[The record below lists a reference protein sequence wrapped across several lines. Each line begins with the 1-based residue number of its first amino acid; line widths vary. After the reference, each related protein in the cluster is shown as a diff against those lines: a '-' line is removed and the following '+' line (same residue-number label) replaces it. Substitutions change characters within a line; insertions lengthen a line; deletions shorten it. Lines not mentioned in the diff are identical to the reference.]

1 MTTAGHLNPRLG
13 ELTVDP
19 GGRDVAAEVLDRV
32 RRHGIAVLPAM
43 LADRLDVLRAEF
55 DVAFETEQAAAQAA
69 GGGDQQRVRPRF
81 EKTGTGRKLTLDR
94 NAELAELAPG
104 IHEVFSA
111 GLFRDIARSFLGSP
125 STINRHV
132 IFTDDDV
139 LSEQVIGFHF
149 DELNALKCY
158 VYLDDIDEHNAPFRV
173 IPGTQAQSRM
183 IRQAEWLRTDDF
195 RSIRTLIFDE
205 FSDEFFY
212 SIFGMFKGLL
222 LSNRRVCT
230 APAGTVLIFD
240 TDMLHSAGPL
250 GQGRRRRVIRG
261 TSYHGLWPQR
271 PAVRASTYE

>member
-1 MTTAGHLNPRLG
+1 MTPVAGLNPRLG

-19 GGRDVAAEVLDRV
+19 GSRDVTAGVLDRV

-43 LADRLDVLRAEF
+43 LAGRLDDLRAEF
-55 DVAFETEQAAAQAA
+55 DVAFEKEQAAAQAA

-81 EKTGTGRKLTLDR
+81 EETGTGRKLTLDR
-94 NAELAELAPG
+94 DAKLSDLAPG
-104 IHEVFSA
+104 IHEVFSTA
-111 GLFRDIARSFLGSP
+111 LFADIARAFLGSP

-132 IFTDDDV
+132 ILTDDDTP
-139 LSEQVIGFHF
+139 SEQVLGFHF

-158 VYLDDIDEHNAPFRV
+158 VYLDDIDEHNAPFQV
-173 IPGTQAQSRM
+173 IPGTQAQARM
-183 IRQAEWLRTDDF
+183 IRQAEWIRADDF

-222 LSNRRVCT
+222 LSRRRVCT

-261 TSYHGLWPQR
+261 TSYYGLWPR
-271 PAVRASTYE
+271 R

>member
-1 MTTAGHLNPRLG
+1 MTAAARLNPRLG

-55 DVAFETEQAAAQAA
+55 DVAFETEQAAAQTA
-69 GGGDQQRVRPRF
+69 GDGDQQRVRPRF
-81 EKTGTGRKLTLDR
+81 EKTSTGRKLTLDR
-94 NAELAELAPG
+94 DAKLSELASG
-104 IHEVFSA
+104 IHEVFSTA
-111 GLFRDIARSFLGSP
+111 LFRDIARSFLGSP

-132 IFTDDDV
+132 ILTDDDSP
-139 LSEQVIGFHF
+139 SEQVLGFHF

-158 VYLDDIDEHNAPFRV
+158 VYLDDIDEHNAPFQV
-173 IPGTQAQSRM
+173 IPGTQAQARM
-183 IRQAEWLRTDDF
+183 IRQAEWMRVDDF
-195 RSIRTLIFDE
+195 RGIRTLIFDE
-205 FSDEFFY
+205 FSEEFFY

-222 LSNRRVCT
+222 LSKRRVCT

-250 GQGRRRRVIRG
+250 GEGRRRRVIRG
-261 TSYHGLWPQR
+261 TSYYGLWPR
-271 PAVRASTYE
+271 R